1 MSEDQS
7 EKVVLLVVDD
17 PADRL
22 PVTAR
27 DLSVLN
33 TLIIMATKTVTMK
46 LEAYEA
52 LRKIKRPGESF
63 SDVVIR
69 ITSPRQK
76 KLSDLLA
83 EFEPDEELA
92 SLVEKTHEEMN
103 AIRLG

>member
-1 MSEDQS
+1 MD
-7 EKVVLLVVDD
+7 
-17 PADRL
+17 AIGRL
-22 PVTAR
+22 PLAVR
-27 DLSVLN
+27 DLSVFN
-33 TLIIMATKTVTMK
+33 TLILMATKTVTMK

-69 ITSPRQK
+69 ITSPRQR

-83 EFEPDEELA
+83 EFKPDEELA